1 MKFSVVIAVI
11 WRDENLEP
19 SLYMLCSWLE
29 PKYGG
34 GIFYFNEMSVVMN
47 RLVLFGILIGFVKSD
62 AAITQSWQFLG
73 LGDKS
78 ISAIAIDPKESG
90 VLYVS
95 SGCVGLF
102 KSSNASA
109 SWDSLLAGNIKE
121 IVVHLEITGIS

>member
-1 MKFSVVIAVI
+1 MVIAVI
-11 WRDENLEP
+11 WRDENLES

-90 VLYVS
+90 
-95 SGCVGLF
+95 
-102 KSSNASA
+102 
-109 SWDSLLAGNIKE
+109 E
-121 IVVHLEITGIS
+121 IGRAHV